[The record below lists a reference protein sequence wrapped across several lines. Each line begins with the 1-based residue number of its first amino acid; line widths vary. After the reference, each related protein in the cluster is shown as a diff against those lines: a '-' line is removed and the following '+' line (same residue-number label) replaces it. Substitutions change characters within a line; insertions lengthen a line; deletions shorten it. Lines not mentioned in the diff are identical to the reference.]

1 MEENKSRSLFPLF
14 IAPTVSSLYLLVGRF
29 GFDPHHQG
37 LMLAAAN
44 AQANGLLPFKNY
56 LAMYGPFVSLAQSIG
71 VTLFGPNVISIIII
85 SVLALSLGFTL
96 LWYLVSSLYGRL
108 AANTA
113 LALTIAST
121 PFFRTGYSI
130 LPWNSDFILLFQ
142 VLLIHQIFRLIQIG
156 QSKKAQLNEIAVAA
170 LLTMILWSRLTVGV
184 LTFLSILTSFLFLK
198 MKNEFKNIF
207 LYFIACNLLGIIY
220 LVCTGSVNDF
230 IFQYISFPRSLFVN
244 TLGSNGLVLIIKS
257 LVLFLPLALV
267 VFVFLTDTQRTKS
280 KFLSNVKRAS
290 TLVLALI
297 EISFLIALGKINLL
311 VGWQLLHW
319 VIAILFLIGPV
330 LGFVKRVIAREALGF
345 SLKEKK
351 EATFVC
357 VALASLAQIF
367 PISDPYHLWW
377 SLVPATGVTIGW
389 VVRGNSFSALKKAC
403 SLGALIALCILSLF
417 EIRSRISSDW
427 VLAPNIRPVSGL
439 YVGSNQADTLI
450 PLFELAS
457 IFQDEVGDKVALNIC
472 RDGVFASIGRDQS
485 FQSPFFVSW
494 PGTELELNDPGIQE
508 FIQLKQPMIFACN
521 FESEKEFVQFKLD
534 ISKIDYTMLK
544 IETCRSISL
553 GLPEATMS
561 YPETWSF
568 TDTDLKTLRP
578 QICLKVL
585 GRD

>member
-14 IAPTVSSLYLLVGRF
+14 IAPTVSTLYLLVGRF

-71 VTLFGPNVISIIII
+71 VTFFGPNVISIIII

-108 AANTA
+108 AANIA

-121 PFFRTGYSI
+121 PFFRTGYTI

-170 LLTMILWSRLTVGV
+170 LLATILWSRLTVGA
-184 LTFLSILTSFLFLK
+184 LTFLAILTSFLLLK

-207 LYFIACNLLGIIY
+207 SYFIACNLLGIIY
-220 LVCTGSVNDF
+220 LVCTGSVNEF
-230 IFQYISFPRSLFVN
+230 IFQYLSFPRSLFVN

-257 LVLFLPLALV
+257 LVLFLPLTLV
-267 VFVFLTDTQRTKS
+267 AFAFLTDSQRKKS
-280 KFLSNVKRAS
+280 KFLSNVKRVS
-290 TLVLALI
+290 TLVLALT
-297 EISFLIALGKINLL
+297 EISLLIALGKINLL

-330 LGFVKRVIAREALGF
+330 LGFIKRVIARESVGF
-345 SLKEKK
+345 SLIEKK
-351 EATFVC
+351 EAAFIC

-389 VVRGNSFSALKKAC
+389 VIRGNSFSELGKAC

-417 EIRSRISSDW
+417 EIRARISSDW

-439 YVGSNQADTLI
+439 YVSSNQADTLI

-457 IFQDEVGDKVALNIC
+457 RFQDEGGDKAALNIC

-494 PGTELELNDPGIQE
+494 PGAELELNDHEIQE
-508 FIQLKQPMIFACN
+508 YIQLKQPMIFACN
-521 FESEKEFVQFKLD
+521 FESEKEFVQFELD
-534 ISKIDYTMLK
+534 ISEIDYTMLR
-544 IETCRSISL
+544 IETCRSIGP
-553 GLPEATMS
+553 GLPEVTMS
-561 YPETWSF
+561 YPETWLF
-568 TDTDLKTLRP
+568 TETDLKTLRR

>member
-14 IAPTVSSLYLLVGRF
+14 IAPTVSTLYLLVGRF

-71 VTLFGPNVISIIII
+71 VTFFGPNIISIIII

-108 AANTA
+108 AANIA

-121 PFFRTGYSI
+121 PFFRTGYTI

-142 VLLIHQIFRLIQIG
+142 VLLIHQIFQLIQIG
-156 QSKKAQLNEIAVAA
+156 QSKKAQLNEIAVAFV
-170 LLTMILWSRLTVGV
+170 LSTILWSRLTVGFLTVIAVITAFVV
-184 LTFLSILTSFLFLK
+184 LGMKKRLRNICLWFIAFNLIGIVYLALTSS
-198 MKNEFKNIF
+198 ID
-207 LYFIACNLLGIIY
+207 
-220 LVCTGSVNDF
+220 DF
-230 IFQYISFPRSLFVN
+230 IFQYITFPRSFFVN

-257 LVLFLPLALV
+257 LVLFLPLTLV
-267 VFVFLTDTQRTKS
+267 AFAFLMDSQRKKS
-280 KFLSNVKRAS
+280 KFLSNVKRTS

-297 EISFLIALGKINLL
+297 EISLLIALGKINLL

-330 LGFVKRVIAREALGF
+330 LGFMKRLIAREAVGF
-345 SLKEKK
+345 SLIEKK
-351 EATFVC
+351 EAAFIC

-367 PISDPYHLWW
+367 PVSDPYHLWW

-389 VVRGNSFSALKKAC
+389 VIRGNSFSALGKTC
-403 SLGALIALCILSLF
+403 SLGALITLCILALF
-417 EIRSRISSDW
+417 EIRARISSDW

-457 IFQDEVGDKVALNIC
+457 KFQDEVGDKAALNIC
-472 RDGVFASIGRDQS
+472 KDGVFASIGRDQS

-494 PGTELELNDPGIQE
+494 PGAELKLNDPGIQE

-544 IETCRSISL
+544 IETCWSISS
-553 GLPEATMS
+553 GLPEVTMS